1 LSEARLD
8 RLRRA
13 AYRRIATALRARCS
27 VILCYHGVGPS
38 TLRTDPGFMRVE
50 PATFRTQ
57 LGILLEA
64 GFEFVTVADFAE
76 RVARDGPPPGLIAL
90 SFDDGMDDNH
100 EFVLPIL
107 RRHGIPATVYVT
119 TGLIGKPNPWMSRD
133 SGARMMTAGELRDLV
148 SAGFEIGSHTV
159 THPDLSKLGYET
171 CLQEMVESRRALEG
185 LLGAPV
191 RTFAYPFCQY
201 GPAALAAAKT
211 AGFRAAVTCHGR
223 GSWNP
228 YELPRAM
235 ISRKDGMAVFLLKLT
250 ELYQPLF
257 ESLPIRFL
265 RAATR
270 ATRMRRRARRERVRN

>member
-1 LSEARLD
+1 MTTRF
-8 RLRRA
+8 A
-13 AYRRIATALRARCS
+13 AVSSKAYARIARALRTRHSA
-27 VILCYHGVGPS
+27 ILCYHGVGPS

-50 PATFRTQ
+50 PATFRKQ
-57 LGILLEA
+57 VGILLDA

-107 RRHGIPATVYVT
+107 RQHGIPATVYVT
-119 TGLIGKPNPWMSRD
+119 TGLIGKPNPWMARE

-191 RTFAYPFCQY
+191 RTFAYPFCHY
-201 GPAALAAAKT
+201 GPPALAAAKT

-270 ATRMRRRARRERVRN
+270 ETRMRRRARRERLRK

>member
-1 LSEARLD
+1 VTTRF
-8 RLRRA
+8 A
-13 AYRRIATALRARCS
+13 AVSSKVYARIARALRTRHSA
-27 VILCYHGVGPS
+27 ILCYHGVGPA
-38 TLRTDPGFMRVE
+38 TMQADPGFLRVE
-50 PATFRTQ
+50 PAMFRTQ

-119 TGLIGKPNPWMSRD
+119 TGLIGKPNPWMARD
-133 SGARMMTAGELRDLV
+133 SGARMMTAGELRDLA

-185 LLGAPV
+185 LLGAQV
-191 RTFAYPFCQY
+191 RTFAYPFCHY
-201 GPAALAAAKT
+201 GPAALAAAKA

-223 GSWNP
+223 GNWNP

-235 ISRKDGMAVFLLKLT
+235 ISRRDGMAVFLLKLT

-265 RAATR
+265 RVATR
-270 ATRMRRRARRERVRN
+270 ATRTRRRARRERVQN